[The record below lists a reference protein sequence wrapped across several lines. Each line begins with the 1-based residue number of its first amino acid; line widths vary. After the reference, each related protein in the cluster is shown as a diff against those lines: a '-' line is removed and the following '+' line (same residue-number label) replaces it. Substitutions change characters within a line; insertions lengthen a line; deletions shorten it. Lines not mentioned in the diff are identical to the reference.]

1 MTLIYLNN
9 FLSCERMK
17 RNIYIT
23 IGFWCFAFAF
33 VGCNEKDDISE
44 AGDANKIEGIALSL
58 ENSETGLNTTR
69 ATVGGINYVVNTT
82 SDPTSKNSLAGAI
95 DSRGGSG
102 WKLDLTL
109 YNGNVTTAYDKG
121 SFTGGEYAIVGSD
134 KYWKPLTDK
143 YYPNYKKP
151 WAELYLY
158 PNAVNAVIDFDQ
170 STATKLLNQ
179 DILYKSKAQIPTI
192 AHITSIPLNHK
203 RAMLDFIIKDISFN
217 DIQSVTVLSGS
228 DIYTPYNVKTTE
240 TSAGS
245 GIGTL
250 EYLLILPEGTTNNP
264 TVKVVTKPNSITG
277 SNSISYIQN
286 IGLISSGTLGG
297 NNCYCFTLQGNLLSL
312 SPITIVD
319 WTTGEPVT
327 GEYVAVTAY
336 PTFKGAANETWYLY
350 YENKLI
356 EPGGLGGT
364 QPKLQAMTFN
374 DKGECTVKP
383 DGRVI
388 THIFKFPGM
397 IPTDIN
403 KLITPITLDQMYITL
418 P

>member
-1 MTLIYLNN
+1 M
-9 FLSCERMK
+9 MK
-17 RNIYIT
+17 HNICIT
-23 IGFWCFAFAF
+23 IVSLCFPLVFS
-33 VGCNEKDDISE
+33 GCNETDHISE
-44 AGDANKIEGIALSL
+44 SGDAAKIEGIVLSL
-58 ENSETGLNTTR
+58 NNSETGVNTATR
-69 ATVGGINYVVNTT
+69 AVVGGINYVVNTA
-82 SDPTSKNSLAGAI
+82 SDPTSKSSSTGNI
-95 DSRGGSG
+95 DSRGTLG
-102 WKLDLTL
+102 WKLDLAL

-121 SFTGGEYAIVGSD
+121 SFTGGEYVIVGSD

-158 PNAVNAVIDFDQ
+158 PNTVNATTDFDQ
-170 STATKLLNQ
+170 SSAAKLLNQ
-179 DILYKSKAQIPTI
+179 DILYKSKGQISSI
-192 AHITSIPLNHK
+192 AHITTIPLNHK
-203 RAMLDFIIKDISFN
+203 RAMLDFIIKDVLFN

-228 DIYTPYNVKTTE
+228 DIYTPYNVKITE
-240 TSAGS
+240 TPTGS

-277 SNSISYIQN
+277 ASSITYTQN

-297 NNCYCFTLQGNLLSL
+297 NNCYCFALQGNLLSL

-336 PTFKGAANETWYLY
+336 PTFKGVPNETWYLY
-350 YENKLI
+350 YDNKLI
-356 EPGGLGGT
+356 EPDGLGGT

-388 THIFKFPGM
+388 THIFKVSGM

-403 KLITPITLDQMYITL
+403 RLITPIPLDQMYITL

>member
-1 MTLIYLNN
+1 
-9 FLSCERMK
+9 MK

-82 SDPTSKNSLAGAI
+82 SDPTSKSSSTGNI
-95 DSRGGSG
+95 DSRGTLG

-121 SFTGGEYAIVGSD
+121 SFTGGEYVISD

-158 PNAVNAVIDFDQ
+158 PNTVNATTDLDQ
-170 STATKLLNQ
+170 SSAAKLLNQ
-179 DILYKSKAQIPTI
+179 DILYKSKGQISSI
-192 AHITSIPLNHK
+192 AHITTIPLNHK

-356 EPGGLGGT
+356 EPDGLGGT

-388 THIFKFPGM
+388 THIFKVPGM

-403 KLITPITLDQMYITL
+403 RLITPIPLDQMYITL

>member
-1 MTLIYLNN
+1 
-9 FLSCERMK
+9 MK

-109 YNGNVTTAYDKG
+109 YNGNDTTAYDKG

-158 PNAVNAVIDFDQ
+158 PNTVNATTDFDQ
-170 STATKLLNQ
+170 SSAAKLLNQ
-179 DILYKSKAQIPTI
+179 DILYKSKGQISSI
-192 AHITSIPLNHK
+192 AHITTIPLNHK
-203 RAMLDFIIKDISFN
+203 RAMLDFIIKDVAFA
-217 DIQSVTVLSGS
+217 DIATVTVIVQDGS
-228 DIYTPYNVKTTE
+228 TTYTYIPYLAKPTTIP
-240 TSAGS
+240 SN
-245 GIGTL
+245 GIGDL
-250 EYLLILPEGTTNNP
+250 EYLLILPETATVGTSSNP
-264 TVKVVTKPNSITG
+264 VVIKVATKPSSTTGASSITYTQ
-277 SNSISYIQN
+277 S

-297 NNCYCFTLQGNLLSL
+297 NNCYCFALQGNLLYL

-327 GEYVAVTAY
+327 GQYVAVTAY
-336 PTFKGAANETWYLY
+336 PTFKGVANETWYLY
-350 YENKLI
+350 YDNKLT
-356 EPGGLGGT
+356 EPDGFGGT

-374 DKGECTVKP
+374 DEGECTVKP

-388 THIFKFPGM
+388 THIFKVPGM

-403 KLITPITLDQMYITL
+403 GLITPIPLDQMYITL